1 MKYLITEEQYKRL
14 VSENRFQSQEEVDAI
29 LDKIN
34 DSGYE
39 SLTSDEKHILK
50 NPDEKIE
57 QGVSSSDEAEEIIF
71 SNDIMAELI
80 SKGFINPHDIM
91 ILENNTFQINL
102 MGDDDGNLFKYFQ
115 DGNSIKLT
123 THIDGGELLVEAD
136 DESDPNDKSELM
148 EYIKEIW
155 ESALG
160 IPVFVDG
167 IDF

>member
-1 MKYLITEEQYKRL
+1 
-14 VSENRFQSQEEVDAI
+14 
-29 LDKIN
+29 
-34 DSGYE
+34 
-39 SLTSDEKHILK
+39 
-50 NPDEKIE
+50 
-57 QGVSSSDEAEEIIF
+57 
-71 SNDIMAELI
+71 
-80 SKGFINPHDIM
+80 
-91 ILENNTFQINL
+91 